1 MNEDLGKGMKKKV
14 KKREIKKRIWVV
26 IIMIVLLVID
36 QGIKIYANI
45 NLQENSIVWIQN
57 IMQLS
62 YWKSMDAAM
71 ELVKDNLFFIL
82 LLNILV
88 IAFIIRFLIVQF
100 TRMSIG
106 TKIGLS
112 FIIAGGFSNLIDRLL
127 FGGVINYID
136 ITPMVQSFPIFNLA
150 DIYILIGLLIFIVAF
165 AVYNVK
171 QTIQAKKE
179 KL

>member
-1 MNEDLGKGMKKKV
+1 MKKKV

-71 ELVKDNLFFIL
+71 GLVKDNLFFIL

-112 FIIAGGFSNLIDRLL
+112 FII
-127 FGGVINYID
+127 VI
-136 ITPMVQSFPIFNLA
+136 
-150 DIYILIGLLIFIVAF
+150 
-165 AVYNVK
+165 
-171 QTIQAKKE
+171 
-179 KL
+179 